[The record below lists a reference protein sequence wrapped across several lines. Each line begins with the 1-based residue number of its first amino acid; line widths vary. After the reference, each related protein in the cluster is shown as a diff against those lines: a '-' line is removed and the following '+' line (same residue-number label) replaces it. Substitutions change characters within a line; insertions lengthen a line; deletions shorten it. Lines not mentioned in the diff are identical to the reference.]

1 MWLLLSRSATRDT
14 RAWLPELASLFAG
27 YLEYLGSDVSFLL
40 IRDFYFLA
48 LRLLPLT
55 VKNEDPCRQYKNNK
69 GNADS
74 GEESRRKGCLVTNV
88 TLICCDTG
96 TIDDLN

>member
-1 MWLLLSRSATRDT
+1 MRLLLSRSATRDT
-14 RAWLPELASLFAG
+14 RAWLPELASVFAG
-27 YLEYLGSDVSFLL
+27 YLEYLGPDVSFLL
-40 IRDFYFLA
+40 IRDFYFLT

-74 GEESRRKGCLVTNV
+74 GEES
-88 TLICCDTG
+88 
-96 TIDDLN
+96 